1 MRNRTSRNSG
11 GLIPPR
17 EGRVRAKRGG
27 GEKPA
32 LDASSPHPA
41 RFARH
46 PPLAGRDGTT
56 RVAGTAAIVAFLFLS
71 SVLATT
77 WWLHSLSPAPSLAN
91 VELSTEVVDRN
102 NRLLRAYATPDGRWR
117 LPVNVADVDPRFVD
131 MLLAYED
138 RRFRTHRGV
147 DLLAMARAAWQ
158 WAGNN
163 HVVSGGSTLTMQ
175 VARLLEPRP
184 DRTIGAKLH
193 QIVRAIELER
203 KLGKQEVLSLY
214 LTLAPYGGNL
224 EGVRAASLAYFGKE
238 PKKLSLAEA
247 ALLVALPQSP
257 ELRRPDRSADAARKA
272 RDRVLDRI
280 AAAGQIPPD
289 EIAYAKR
296 DAVPNARR
304 SMPALAPHAA
314 DQAVAALPA
323 QKLHRLT
330 IDAPFQKNL
339 EDLARERARA
349 LGANLSV
356 AIVAVD
362 NATGEVLA
370 RVASSDYFDE
380 RRAGQ
385 VDMTEALRSP
395 GSALKPFI
403 YGLAFEDGVA
413 HPETMIEDRP
423 VRYGAYAP
431 ENFDMTFQG
440 SVTARRALQLSLN
453 VPAVALLDG
462 IGASRLSARI
472 SQAGASL
479 VLPKGEAPGLAMA
492 LGGLGIKLSDLTML
506 YAGIARGGEALPLV
520 ERLGPGGST
529 NPPAVIPGRAPARTR
544 NPAPQGLS
552 PELDSGFAPSA
563 RPGMTPGPRRLLDPV
578 AAWYV
583 GNVLAGTP
591 PPENA
596 AGGRIAYKTG
606 TSYGFRDAW
615 SVGFDGK
622 RTIGV
627 WVGRP
632 DGAPVPGLIGRQAA
646 APILFDAFARSGQG
660 TTPLPGAP
668 KGALFASTA
677 KLPLP
682 LRHFRPNGAVA
693 SDNGTPPLRITY
705 PPNNARVELALSD
718 GKPDPLALKIAGG
731 VEPLTVLVNG
741 LPAPAR
747 ADRRTLFVDPDGA
760 GFVRLTV
767 IDAKGAVDSVMVR
780 LQ

>member
-1 MRNRTSRNSG
+1 
-11 GLIPPR
+11 
-17 EGRVRAKRGG
+17 
-27 GEKPA
+27 
-32 LDASSPHPA
+32 
-41 RFARH
+41 
-46 PPLAGRDGTT
+46 
-56 RVAGTAAIVAFLFLS
+56 
-71 SVLATT
+71 
-77 WWLHSLSPAPSLAN
+77 
-91 VELSTEVVDRN
+91 
-102 NRLLRAYATPDGRWR
+102 
-117 LPVNVADVDPRFVD
+117 
-131 MLLAYED
+131 
-138 RRFRTHRGV
+138 
-147 DLLAMARAAWQ
+147 
-158 WAGNN
+158 
-163 HVVSGGSTLTMQ
+163 
-175 VARLLEPRP
+175 
-184 DRTIGAKLH
+184 
-193 QIVRAIELER
+193 
-203 KLGKQEVLSLY
+203 
-214 LTLAPYGGNL
+214 
-224 EGVRAASLAYFGKE
+224 
-238 PKKLSLAEA
+238 
-247 ALLVALPQSP
+247 
-257 ELRRPDRSADAARKA
+257 
-272 RDRVLDRI
+272 
-280 AAAGQIPPD
+280 
-289 EIAYAKR
+289 
-296 DAVPNARR
+296 
-304 SMPALAPHAA
+304 
-314 DQAVAALPA
+314 
-323 QKLHRLT
+323 
-330 IDAPFQKNL
+330 
-339 EDLARERARA
+339 
-349 LGANLSV
+349 
-356 AIVAVD
+356 
-362 NATGEVLA
+362 VLA

-632 DGAPVPGLIGRQAA
+632 DGAPMPGLMGVDVAV
-646 APILFDAFARSGQG
+646 PILADTFVRAGGVTR
-660 TTPLPGAP
+660 LPAP
-668 KGALFASTA
+668 PPGLLAATSSQ
-677 KLPLP
+677 LP
-682 LRHFRPNGAVA
+682 
-693 SDNGTPPLRITY
+693 PPLRRLRGSRATVVERDTGPSITY
-705 PPNNARVELALSD
+705 PPSGARIDLGA
-718 GKPDPLALKIAGG
+718 AGG
-731 VEPLTVLVNG
+731 SGQPLVLKLRNGKGPFTWFADGEPIGREPWSREWQWV
-741 LPAPAR
+741 PR
-747 ADRRTLFVDPDGA
+747 GA
-760 GFVRLTV
+760 GFVTLGVVDAEGRADRVTV
-767 IDAKGAVDSVMVR
+767 FVE
-780 LQ
+780 